1 MGAISVAQVN
11 VGEQKLQEL
20 YDRKGAL
27 EDRYGLLTVKQPS
40 IRARYNRILDRIK
53 ELEDALDS
61 VYKCLAV

>member
-1 MGAISVAQVN
+1 MGTISVAQVN

-20 YDRKGAL
+20 YDRKGEL

-40 IRARYNRILDRIK
+40 IKARYNRILDKIK

-61 VYKCLAV
+61 IYKSVAV